1 MVIEERT
8 RHWTQTLQL
17 SGYRLTAAR
26 LAVVNVIA
34 NSQRALNPMD
44 AYLLAREEYPGLGLV
59 TVYRTLE
66 KLEELGLVVRVH
78 APDGCGAYLSA
89 AAGHEHLII
98 CTRCHRAEY
107 FAGDD
112 LHPLMDRVVAEH
124 GYQIQDHWLQLFG
137 LCPECRQNT

>member
-1 MVIEERT
+1 MEINERT
-8 RHWTQTLQL
+8 AHWTQTLQV

-26 LAVVNVIA
+26 LSVVNVIA
-34 NSQRALNPMD
+34 ASQKALNPMD
-44 AYLLAREEYPGLGLV
+44 AYLLARQECPGLGLV

-89 AAGHEHLII
+89 AEGHEHLII
-98 CTRCHRAEY
+98 CTHCQRAEY

-112 LHPLMDRVVAEH
+112 LHPLMDRVAAEH
-124 GYQIQDHWLQLFG
+124 GYQIQDHWLQLFVI
-137 LCPECRQNT
+137 CPECRENS